1 MPLFHWVVKNYEA
14 PFNNTHRV
22 QKVIFCHVIA
32 LYSLHFLITAIK
44 HDTKKRHEDSHRN
57 EYGAH
62 IDINRVHRKKGLSEW
77 SVTETRGNWVHP
89 CHSRSSSSVV
99 YGLEWRHGTGR
110 SLLNEL
116 KEKWNVLR
124 VSTKVGKKLVK
135 TTHNKMS
142 PHCEH
147 NNKKSFAIVWHEAFR
162 QFWAALMQPTFNG

>member
-57 EYGAH
+57 EHGAH
-62 IDINRVHRKKGLSEW
+62 IDINRVHRKKDYLSE
-77 SVTETRGNWVHP
+77 VRRRRG

-110 SLLNEL
+110 KLINEL
-116 KEKWNVLR
+116 KEKWNVLK

-162 QFWAALMQPTFNG
+162 QFWAALVQPTFNG